1 MDYNPRI
8 IQKKY
13 QLVPR
18 TVVFIE
24 DGENILLLHKEKKD
38 SFGFNKLN
46 GIGGH
51 IEKGED
57 PTEATRR
64 EIFEESGLIIEDLE
78 LAAMIFIDIRT
89 NPGILLFVY
98 KARYS
103 GGELV
108 DSDEGKLIWIKKS
121 EIEDQK
127 NIVKDIPFLIQ
138 LVDKHIPGSN
148 PVIGKYI
155 YDERGELRIVI

>member
-1 MDYNPRI
+1 MDYNPKI

-24 DGENILLLHKEKKD
+24 DGEAILLLHKENKD

-51 IEKGED
+51 IEQGEE
-57 PTEATRR
+57 PSEATRR
-64 EIFEESGLIIEDLE
+64 EIFEESGLIIDDLE

-98 KARYS
+98 KA
-103 GGELV
+103 
-108 DSDEGKLIWIKKS
+108 I
-121 EIEDQK
+121 
-127 NIVKDIPFLIQ
+127 
-138 LVDKHIPGSN
+138 
-148 PVIGKYI
+148 
-155 YDERGELRIVI
+155 